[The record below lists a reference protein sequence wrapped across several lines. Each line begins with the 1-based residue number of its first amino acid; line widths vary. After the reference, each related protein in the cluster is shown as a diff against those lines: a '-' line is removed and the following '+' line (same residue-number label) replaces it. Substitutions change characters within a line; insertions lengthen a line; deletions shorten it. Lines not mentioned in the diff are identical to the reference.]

1 MIIVN
6 INLPCLIKGCVVD
19 VETTGLTARIGELIT
34 CGILRDSGLSVI
46 QRTEESN
53 SEFTKYVNVTLAE
66 LERPLYAFNKAFE
79 EGFCHVP
86 ISCNLQFYEEST
98 YYALKR
104 DGLLSLYNLLG
115 DPLRGAEVP
124 VFWSAYMSLH
134 EPIFLSK
141 IIRHNYCC
149 LVKEYYLK
157 LVRFD
162 GVDVGQVEPLINSAI
177 IEAKWIA
184 LKLEALKGHE
194 ESLYVQ

>member
-1 MIIVN
+1 M
-6 INLPCLIKGCVVD
+6 IKGCVVD
-19 VETTGLTARIGELIT
+19 VETTGLTSSTGELVT
-34 CGILRDSGLSVI
+34 CGVLRDSGLSII
-46 QRTEESN
+46 QRTEES
-53 SEFTKYVNVTLAE
+53 SKEFLEFVRAELVN
-66 LERPLYAFNKAFE
+66 LERPLYAFNKSFE

-86 ISCNLQFYEEST
+86 ISCNLQLYEEST

-124 VFWSAYMSLH
+124 VFWSAYMPLH

-162 GVDVGQVEPLINSAI
+162 GVDVEQIEPMLNSQL
-177 IEAKWIA
+177 IEAKWIFP
-184 LKLEALKGHE
+184 KLEALKGHE